1 MAKKTNKTSHVMD
14 LLTNGASPEVE
25 APANGNAAAPLAEAA
40 GQEKTGDTQA
50 QAHAAAPK
58 VTVVDEGSLNDR
70 LSQEILSNL
79 SKELKEDTQSTSKT
93 GSAGGAAAG
102 STAGTEAADGNA
114 GNGSAGITGGNGVG
128 TGSAAGDGSTGAAG
142 GSAEAAD
149 GNGNPETAGG
159 NGSAEGNGTAEAQD
173 DGASSDPAATTQMD
187 GMSPPVSPVGQT
199 HHAIIP
205 KSQISSNL
213 QTGEY
218 RFVNVMEQLMLRQD
232 VASFQE
238 QYNVC
243 KCKRCTAD
251 VYALAL
257 TGLPSKYVVTRKDS
271 LSPILSYYES
281 KYKIFML
288 TELIKACN
296 KVRESPRHKL

>member
-25 APANGNAAAPLAEAA
+25 APANGSAAAPLAEAA
-40 GQEKTGDTQA
+40 GQEKAGDTQA

-79 SKELKEDTQSTSKT
+79 SKELKEDTQSTSRT
-93 GSAGGAAAG
+93 ASAGGADAG
-102 STAGTEAADGNA
+102 STAGREAA
-114 GNGSAGITGGNGVG
+114 
-128 TGSAAGDGSTGAAG
+128 DGSTGAAG
-142 GSAEAAD
+142 DSG
-149 GNGNPETAGG
+149 AGTGVNAG
-159 NGSAEGNGTAEAQD
+159 NGSAEAQD
-173 DGASSDPAATTQMD
+173 DAASPGPAATTQMD

>member
-25 APANGNAAAPLAEAA
+25 APANGSAAAPLAEAA
-40 GQEKTGDTQA
+40 GQEKAGDTQA

-79 SKELKEDTQSTSKT
+79 SKELKEDTQSTSRT
-93 GSAGGAAAG
+93 ASAGGADAG
-102 STAGTEAADGNA
+102 STAGREAADGSGTGTGVNA
-114 GNGSAGITGGNGVG
+114 GNGSTGAADGSGVG
-128 TGSAAGDGSTGAAG
+128 TGSAAGNGSTGAAG
-142 GSAEAAD
+142 DSGAGTD
-149 GNGNPETAGG
+149 VTAG
-159 NGSAEGNGTAEAQD
+159 NGSAEAQD
-173 DGASSDPAATTQMD
+173 DAASPGPAATTQMD

>member
-25 APANGNAAAPLAEAA
+25 TPANGSGAAPSPA
-40 GQEKTGDTQA
+40 GGPAQEKAGEA
-50 QAHAAAPK
+50 QAHPAASK

-79 SKELKEDTQSTSKT
+79 SKELKDDTQGRS
-93 GSAGGAAAG
+93 GQAAAG
-102 STAGTEAADGNA
+102 NAASAGDMSADAAGRAAGNASGQAVAEDAAA
-114 GNGSAGITGGNGVG
+114 GNGQAAD
-128 TGSAAGDGSTGAAG
+128 AAG
-142 GSAEAAD
+142 E
-149 GNGNPETAGG
+149 
-159 NGSAEGNGTAEAQD
+159 
-173 DGASSDPAATTQMD
+173 PARMD
-187 GMSPPVSPVGQT
+187 GMSPPVIPVGQT

-243 KCKRCTAD
+243 KCKKCTAD
-251 VYALAL
+251 VCALAL

>member
-1 MAKKTNKTSHVMD
+1 MD

-25 APANGNAAAPLAEAA
+25 TPANGSGAAPSPA
-40 GQEKTGDTQA
+40 GGPAQEKAGEA
-50 QAHAAAPK
+50 QAHPAASK

-79 SKELKEDTQSTSKT
+79 SKELKDDTQGRSGQAAAGNAASAGDMSADAAGRAAGNASGQSVTEDAAAGNMAT
-93 GSAGGAAAG
+93 GAVAGNAAAGATAGNMAAGVGGATGTGAGGA
-102 STAGTEAADGNA
+102 GTA
-114 GNGSAGITGGNGVG
+114 GNGQAAD
-128 TGSAAGDGSTGAAG
+128 AAG
-142 GSAEAAD
+142 E
-149 GNGNPETAGG
+149 
-159 NGSAEGNGTAEAQD
+159 
-173 DGASSDPAATTQMD
+173 PARMD
-187 GMSPPVSPVGQT
+187 GMSPPVIPVGQT

-243 KCKRCTAD
+243 KCKKCTAD
-251 VYALAL
+251 VCALAL